1 MEEEATE
8 AAAMATMEDWAT
20 SYGRIDC
27 MLTTSDLLGNG
38 AYEAVKDDDT
48 YDGMLVYSVDCLAKT
63 VLEIKDGVYTAAVYQ
78 NPPAL
83 AAANLKAAYDLLT
96 GAETVVNTSVDSLL
110 CTSDNVDQFI
120 QMYIDQGQI
129 TEDEAKSH
137 GYEAGSTTSILDE
150 QSDDSESEKTTE
162 EATDDSTE
170 EAEKEA
176 E

>member
-1 MEEEATE
+1 MTKHV
-8 AAAMATMEDWAT
+8 
-20 SYGRIDC
+20 I
-27 MLTTSDLLGNG
+27 
-38 AYEAVKDDDT
+38 
-48 YDGMLVYSVDCLAKT
+48 
-63 VLEIKDGVYTAAVYQ
+63 EIKDGVYTAAVYQ

-137 GYEAGSTTSILDE
+137 GYEAGSAKSILDD
-150 QSDDSESEKTTE
+150 QSDDSDEEDTKEANDTAEDTE
-162 EATDDSTE
+162 T
-170 EAEKEA
+170 EAE
-176 E
+176 